1 MRTPG
6 SVYLLIVREAPAA
19 GAVELET
26 NLHEVLILTITEK
39 APNL

>member
-19 GAVELET
+19 GAVEQET
-26 NLHEVLILTITEK
+26 KFTKFEVSQ
-39 APNL
+39 